1 MEPQNG
7 SHPHPD
13 HRLGDAVL
21 AALGEIDRLAAS
33 AATSPTTMTA
43 GTWSISMRWAVTEVR
58 LPMAMASQSLWVP
71 GAATLADAPA
81 RRPSE

>member
-7 SHPHPD
+7 NHPHPD

-33 AATSPTTMTA
+33 AATSPTTMTV
-43 GTWSISMRWAVTEVR
+43 GTWPVSMMWSVTEAR
-58 LPMAMASQSLWVP
+58 LPMAMASQSVWVP
-71 GAATLADAPA
+71 GAATLAVAPA
-81 RRPSE
+81 GRPSE